1 MMNTH
6 TILFDSTL
14 KVYLHCLVHLDVIPN
29 AIPRHLRAY
38 PVAQIHL
45 EVFKAELLCL
55 CNIGVLEIC
64 GAFSMGILDLYYTKK
79 GWYSLLGLRL

>member
-1 MMNTH
+1 MT
-6 TILFDSTL
+6 LFDGTL
-14 KVYLHCLVHLDVIPN
+14 KVYPHRLVHLDVIPN

-45 EVFKAELLCL
+45 EVFKAELIRL

-64 GAFSMGILDLYYTKK
+64 GASQWASPTFNIPKK
-79 GWYSLLGLRL
+79 DGTVC